1 MKKTPKLFCL
11 MQAALMLSACGGGS
25 SGSDTKEPP
34 APSPSTAIT
43 MSGKAIDGYIQG
55 AAVYLDLNFN
65 RQWDDGEPQTTT
77 NAAGDYRLELPE
89 ELQTCARYAPLV
101 VDVPAGAVD
110 LDLGPVT
117 EAYQMVLPPT
127 FAPITQDDAYHV
139 TPFTTVLWSSVE
151 SELTA
156 DSQTTCQTVMANQQ
170 KREQLIASMKQAV
183 SRVVDHYNISEQKLY
198 ADFVASGDSESGALA
213 QEIVRGLQ
221 QSFTA
226 TEALKKAHPDAK
238 FAYVDFHKGDSR
250 DNNNGYPDAWYR
262 ETILLGAT
270 KSSNE
275 LVKVS
280 DDFSQVIKT
289 IIYGEQSQVAGSNY
303 NYSNSYEFESRQGDN
318 SPYSCDIKETLS
330 TNAAGK
336 SYSLVNL
343 ANGAAETFED
353 CVPDNMAD
361 AITHRYA
368 NISYSK
374 NDTSYTTQFTYNR
387 QSGSFSFLNGWVGL
401 AEQLSSLD
409 MSQLATTLEALPY
422 SYDEQT
428 VEPDASSWVK
438 SMTTSDSGNTIRTS
452 YDSQGKYQKRTTFAD
467 GTHTLECGTDGIT
480 WGTCN

>member
-1 MKKTPKLFCL
+1 MKKTTL
-11 MQAALMLSACGGGS
+11 AILSMATLTACGGGGS
-25 SGSDTKEPP
+25 SDSNTKDPVT
-34 APSPSTAIT
+34 PSTAIT

-89 ELQTCARYAPLV
+89 ELQTCAQYAPLV
-101 VDVPAGAVD
+101 VDVPAGAID

-151 SELTA
+151 SELAA

-226 TEALKKAHPDAK
+226 TEALKKARPDAK

-289 IIYGEQSQVAGSNY
+289 IIYGEQSHVAGSNY

-318 SPYSCDIKETLS
+318 SPYSCDIKETIS

-368 NISYSK
+368 FINYSDNGLSYAS
-374 NDTSYTTQFTYNR
+374 QFIYNR
-387 QSGSFSFLNGWVGL
+387 QSGSFGFLNNWVGL
-401 AEQLSSLD
+401 KEQLSSLD
-409 MSQLATTLEALPY
+409 MSKLTTTLEALPY
-422 SYDEQT
+422 SYNEQSGD
-428 VEPDASSWVK
+428 PDATFWIK
-438 SMTTSDSGNTIRTS
+438 SMTASDNGNTIRTS
-452 YDSQGKYQKRTTFAD
+452 YDSQGKHQKQTTFAD
-467 GTHTLECGTDGIT
+467 GTHSLECGTDGIT
-480 WGTCN
+480 WGACK